1 MSAKKPQSRNETP
14 WRLLPYR
21 ALSASE
27 NMAIDEAVFRLNRPE
42 GLPPT
47 LRFFGWSPPAVSL
60 GYFQKTVQEIDVDFC
75 RRAGVDIVR
84 RPTGGKAVLHE
95 HELTYSL
102 VAAIDHPL
110 FTADIIETYRV
121 ISACI
126 VEALHRLG
134 LAPEVASKG
143 RSAVGTPLEGYC
155 FAAPSKYEL
164 LVGGRK
170 ICGSAQVRG
179 GGAFLQHGSL
189 LIEIDPDRAAAAMGI
204 EAASISRSTT
214 TLREQLGRHLESE
227 ELARILRGAFEDTL
241 GIHFAEKGLTDP
253 EEKLKQELLA
263 GKYSTDRWNLEGKSI
278 PGEDRSLP
286 EGLLE
291 P

>member
-1 MSAKKPQSRNETP
+1 MSAKKPESRNESS
-14 WRLLPYR
+14 WRLLPCQALR
-21 ALSASE
+21 AGE
-27 NMAIDEAVFRLNRPE
+27 NMAIDETVFRLNRTE

-47 LRFFGWSPPAVSL
+47 LRFFGWNPPAVSL
-60 GYFQKTVQEIDVDFC
+60 GYFQKPFQEIHVDFC
-75 RRAGVDIVR
+75 RREGIDIVR

-110 FTADIIETYRV
+110 FTADILETYRV

-126 VEALHRLG
+126 VEALNRLG
-134 LAPEVASKG
+134 LAPEMVSQG
-143 RSAVGTPLEGYC
+143 RSAAGTPLEGYC

-164 LVGGRK
+164 LVKGRK

-179 GGAFLQHGSL
+179 GGTFLQHGSL
-189 LIEIDPDRAAAAMGI
+189 LIDIDPVRAAAAMGI

-214 TLREQLGRHLESE
+214 TLREQLGRHIESE

-241 GIHFAEKGLTDP
+241 GIHLAEAVLTGP
-253 EEKLKQELLA
+253 EEALKQELLA
-263 GKYSTDRWNLEGKSI
+263 EKYGTDRWNLEGKSI
-278 PGEDRSLP
+278 PDEDRPLT
-286 EGLLE
+286 EG
-291 P
+291 